1 MKRSATK
8 GSKQAPSRRSSA
20 KVQGITYPVTRR
32 CDQTDNYH
40 GTTVADPYR
49 WLEDDMSAETAAWVQ
64 AQNAVTQQFL
74 APIAQRTA
82 ITEHLTKLW
91 NYEKYGSPFKYGDR
105 TFFYKNTGLQNQ
117 YVLYVIDAP
126 GAEPRVLMDPNTLS
140 ADGTVSLAGISISE
154 DGKLMAY
161 GLSESGSDWNQW
173 RVRDIA
179 TGNDLSDHIKWV
191 KFSSARWL
199 KDGSGFFYS
208 RFDEPQADDVLKGSN
223 FFQKLYFH
231 KLGTEQKDDVLVYHR
246 PDEKLWGFGGFVTQD
261 GRYLCISV
269 SFGTSPKNR
278 FFYKDLTKPDSEV
291 VRLIDN
297 FDASYGFIGNDGT
310 KFWFVT
316 DKNAPLRRVIEIDI
330 AKSSE
335 GSLAEV
341 ELIGESKE
349 TLEDVSLVGN
359 RFFVSYLKDAQS
371 LIREHTLEGAHIRDV
386 KLPGIGSAGGFGGER
401 EDMETYFSFTSYS
414 VPSTIYRYDI
424 ATGESEIHFQPKVAF
439 DPTKFVTKQVF
450 FKSKDGTS
458 VPMFITY
465 RKGLKRNSNNAT
477 YLYGYG
483 GFGISLGPS
492 FSVNILT
499 WMEMGGIF
507 AEACLRGGGEYGEAW
522 HEAGTKLKKQNVFDD
537 FIAAAEWL
545 IKNKY
550 TSRKKLAIAGG
561 SNGGLLVGACMTQRP
576 DLFAAA
582 IPAVG
587 VLDMLR
593 FHKFTIGHAWTSD
606 YGSSDNADEFKAL
619 YAYSPLHN
627 LKEGVAY
634 PATLV
639 MTGDHDDRVVPAHS
653 FKFAAELQRTHK
665 GANPVLIRIEQ
676 KAGHGAGKP
685 TAKVIEESADKWGFL
700 TKVLDIPSRKIRQL
714 QAR

>member
-1 MKRSATK
+1 MKRSITK
-8 GSKQAPSRRSSA
+8 GSTRVPSRHRSA
-20 KVQGITYPVTRR
+20 KVQGLTYPVTRR

-40 GTTVADPYR
+40 GTVVADPYR

-74 APIAQRTA
+74 APITERSA

-117 YVLYVIDAP
+117 YVLYVVDAP

-179 TGNDLSDHIKWV
+179 TGNDLDDLIKWV

-208 RFDEPQADDVLKGSN
+208 RFDEPNADDVLKGSN

-278 FFYKDLTKPDSEV
+278 FFYKDLTKPDSDV

-316 DKNAPLRRVIEIDI
+316 DKNSPLRRVVEIDI
-330 AKSSE
+330 AKSADGNLS
-335 GSLAEV
+335 EV
-341 ELIGESKE
+341 ELIPEAKE
-349 TLEDVSLVGN
+349 TLEDVSLVGE
-359 RFFVSYLKDAQS
+359 RFFLSYLKDAQS
-371 LIREHTLEGAHIRDV
+371 LIREYTLEGAHIRDV
-386 KLPGIGSAGGFGGER
+386 KLPGIGSAGGFGGKR
-401 EDMETYFSFTSYS
+401 EDMETYFSFTSYAT
-414 VPSTIYRYDI
+414 PSTIYRYDI
-424 ATGESEIHFQPKVAF
+424 ATGESTVYFQPKVAF
-439 DPTKFVTKQVF
+439 DPSKFVTKQVF
-450 FKSKDGTS
+450 ITSKDGTS

-465 RKGLKRNSNNAT
+465 RKGLKRNGNNAT

-507 AEACLRGGGEYGEAW
+507 AEVCLRGGGEYGEAW

-550 TSRKKLAIAGG
+550 TSSKKLAIAGG

-576 DLFAAA
+576 ELFAAA

-606 YGSSDNADEFKAL
+606 YGSSDNADEFAAL

-627 LKEGVAY
+627 LKDGVAY

-700 TKVLDIPSRKIRQL
+700 TRVLEIPARKIRQL
-714 QAR
+714 KAR

>member
-1 MKRSATK
+1 MKHSATD
-8 GSKQAPSRRSSA
+8 GSTRAPSRRRSA

-32 CDQTDNYH
+32 CDHTDDYH
-40 GTTVADPYR
+40 GTIVADPYR
-49 WLEDDMSAETAAWVQ
+49 WLEDDMSAETALWVQ

-74 APIAQRTA
+74 APITERAA

-91 NYEKYGSPFKYGDR
+91 NYEKFGSPFKYGDR

-117 YVLYVIDAP
+117 YVLFVIDAP
-126 GAEPRVLMDPNTLS
+126 GCQPRVLIDPNTLS
-140 ADGTVSLAGISISE
+140 ADGTVSLSGISISE

-173 RVRDIA
+173 HVRDVA
-179 TGNDLSDHIKWV
+179 TGQDLEDHIKWV

-199 KDGSGFFYS
+199 KDSSGFFYS
-208 RFDEPQADDVLKGSN
+208 RFDEPKADDVLKGSN
-223 FFQKLYFH
+223 FYQKLYFH
-231 KLGTEQKDDVLVYHR
+231 KLGTSQAEDVLVYER
-246 PDEKLWGFGGFVTQD
+246 PDEKLWGFGGFVTED

-278 FFYKDLTKPDSEV
+278 FFYKDLTKPDSQV

-297 FDASYGFIGNDGT
+297 FDASYGFIGNEGT

-316 DKNAPLRRVIEIDI
+316 DKNAPLRRVIAIDI
-330 AKSSE
+330 AKSADDNLS
-335 GSLAEV
+335 EV
-341 ELIGESKE
+341 ELIGEAKE

-371 LIREHTLEGAHIRDV
+371 LIREYTLEGAHIRDV
-386 KLPGIGSAGGFGGER
+386 KLPGIGSAGGFGGKR

-414 VPSTIYRYDI
+414 VPATIYRYDI
-424 ATGESEIHFQPKVAF
+424 AKGESEVHFQPKVAF
-439 DPTKFVTKQVF
+439 DPSRFVTKQVF
-450 FKSKDGTS
+450 YKSKDGTS

-465 RKGLKRNSNNAT
+465 RKGLKRNGNNAT

-522 HEAGTKLKKQNVFDD
+522 HEAGTKLLKQNVFDD

-545 IKNKY
+545 IENKY
-550 TSRKKLAIAGG
+550 TSSKKLAISGG

-576 DLFAAA
+576 ELFAAA
-582 IPAVG
+582 VPAVG

-606 YGSSDNADEFKAL
+606 YGSSDNADEFAAL

-685 TAKVIEESADKWGFL
+685 TAKIIEESADKWGFL
-700 TKVLDIPSRKIRQL
+700 TRVLDIPARKLRQL
-714 QAR
+714 TAR